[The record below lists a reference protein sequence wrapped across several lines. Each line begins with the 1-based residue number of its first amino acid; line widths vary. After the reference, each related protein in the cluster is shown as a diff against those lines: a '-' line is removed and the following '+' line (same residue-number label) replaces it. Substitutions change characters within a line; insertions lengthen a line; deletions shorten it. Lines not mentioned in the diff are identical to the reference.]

1 MYEEKTR
8 FKLTENQTP
17 CILKETSYKV
27 EIIDFLQM
35 YKNMANLNFR
45 KDYGRL
51 SITLGSVPHSF
62 TPIYFNNEHGKW
74 YGLLNKATPEIVYF
88 VMQLRRMLK
97 KSDTV
102 LMFIT

>member
-1 MYEEKTR
+1 
-8 FKLTENQTP
+8 
-17 CILKETSYKV
+17 
-27 EIIDFLQM
+27 
-35 YKNMANLNFR
+35 MANLNFR